1 MRILSTAAIA
11 ALALAGTASAEGV
24 KVNPGMWT
32 YDTTMDISM
41 NMNGQQMNMPAQ
53 TTSESQCVTEA
64 DATFDPANFTEPG
77 CSITNLQETSST
89 VSFTVTCNEQDMTMT
104 GDMSATVTDGG
115 NGMNMTMKMNGN
127 QPGMGTMDIN
137 GVIKGKRTGD
147 C

>member
-11 ALALAGTASAEGV
+11 ALALAGTASAQGV
-24 KVNPGMWT
+24 SVNPGMWT

-41 NMNGQQMNMPAQ
+41 NMNGQAMDMPGQ

-77 CSITNLQETSST
+77 CSISNLQETSST
-89 VSFTVTCNEQDMTMT
+89 VSFTMTCNQQGMTMT
-104 GDMSATVTDGG
+104 GDMLATVTDGG
-115 NGMNMTMKMNGN
+115 NGMDMTMKMNGN